1 MKNNYLF
8 NYVVP
13 NFDKHQDNLIN
24 LIHKIPNNPME
35 MSPPKCTVFHTDW
48 NLPKKM
54 YKEYLNYFREHIL
67 KDYAKSFCEHFKVET
82 LKFNNIWFQV
92 YRKGDSHMPHTH
104 PQTHFTTIFYIKLP
118 SQKVKTNINSLC
130 KEQLNFE
137 GKEGTIISFP
147 GFFEH
152 ESPINNTD
160 DEKIIISF
168 NLDVE

>member
-13 NFDKHQDNLIN
+13 NFDKHQNNLIN

-48 NLPKKM
+48 NLPK
-54 YKEYLNYFREHIL
+54 N
-67 KDYAKSFCEHFKVET
+67 
-82 LKFNNIWFQV
+82 
-92 YRKGDSHMPHTH
+92 RKGDSHMPHTH
-104 PQTHFTTIFYIKLP
+104 PQTHFTNIFYIKLP
-118 SQKVKTNINSLC
+118 SQKVKTNINSLF